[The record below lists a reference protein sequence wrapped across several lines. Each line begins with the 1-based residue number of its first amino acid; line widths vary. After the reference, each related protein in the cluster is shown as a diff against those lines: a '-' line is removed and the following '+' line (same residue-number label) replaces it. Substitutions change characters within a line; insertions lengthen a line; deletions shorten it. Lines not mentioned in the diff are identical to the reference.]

1 MVYLA
6 VAFILVWVVVTLYV
20 VYMSQRQRQL
30 EQELRSLEEIMSQRR
45 K

>member
-1 MVYLA
+1 MIYLA
-6 VAFILVWVVVTLYV
+6 VAFILVWLVVTLYL

-30 EQELRSLEEIMSQRR
+30 EQELHSLEEIMGQRR